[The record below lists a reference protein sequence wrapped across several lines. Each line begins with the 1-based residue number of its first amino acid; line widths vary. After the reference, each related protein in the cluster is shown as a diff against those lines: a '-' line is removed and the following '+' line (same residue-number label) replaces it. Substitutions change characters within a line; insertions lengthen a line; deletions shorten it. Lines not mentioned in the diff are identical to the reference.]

1 MIKRI
6 GSPVAFVLM
15 AIVAF
20 PACAGIFN
28 IGTSGSAPEGGISR
42 NVVIRST
49 EVNSGSAP
57 APRAVLDMA
66 PVERSV
72 VGSPPAYQPYTPP
85 AASVLPAPISDDAEV
100 RRYDRYPNESDADYI
115 ARMKQVYKASAAE
128 LERVGSEHLQR
139 MQQLAPH

>member
-28 IGTSGSAPEGGISR
+28 IGASGSAPEGGSSR

-72 VGSPPAYQPYTPP
+72 VGSPPAYQPIRRRPRRCCP
-85 AASVLPAPISDDAEV
+85 LPYRMM
-100 RRYDRYPNESDADYI
+100 RRYGVMTVIRT
-115 ARMKQVYKASAAE
+115 
-128 LERVGSEHLQR
+128 RVTPTTL
-139 MQQLAPH
+139 PV